1 MTEGTRAHDQRRL
14 EESVHQLQE
23 ASNQQA
29 MELKEFSQMMA
40 AISLKL
46 DQMMGTSGAS
56 GTRSE
61 GGSSISTKPRTGS
74 NSGMYNSQ
82 MRFSKLNFPT
92 FEGENPSGWVYKCE
106 RFFKYNGVEESD
118 MVGLATIHLEG
129 KALEWFQGYEVAIA
143 EPSWRQFSTDLM
155 ARFGPGTYDNPVG
168 QLSKLRQTS
177 TVRLYQEQF
186 EALVARTRGLPE
198 DFFVQCFVSGLRDAI
213 KNQVAMFQPKT
224 LIQAVGLALLQEST
238 LEAMIKEAKASTRTM
253 SSHVIPT
260 VESKRNFMGQ
270 IPPIKRIS
278 AAEMQERR
286 ANKLCYYCDEK
297 FEPGHK
303 CKQRQIY
310 LLEGE
315 DDAELSDEGNKIGDD
330 EEDHLVSLHA
340 MSGAVSH
347 QTMRIKGNIK
357 KKGIIILID
366 SGSTHNFLDVSVAKW
381 TGCEVQQ
388 DKPLMMAVANGSKIA
403 SAATCKQLVWSM
415 QGREFR
421 ADMRLIPLGGC
432 DMVLGIQWLSQLGPI
447 LWDFKNL
454 WMEFKWE
461 GRRMVLRGSTAGP
474 LKLVSAIHMQK
485 DLKQVPQ
492 VAAAHIFSLL
502 LEPCINSTTTEI
514 ITDEPAE
521 LQHLLKKYHGVFM
534 EPKVKKKDDTWR
546 MCVDYRALNS
556 ITIKDKFP
564 IPVIDELLD
573 ELHGAKFF
581 SKLDLRS
588 GYHQIRVHP
597 DDILK
602 TAFRTHEG
610 HYEFLVM
617 PFGLTNAPSTFQS
630 LMNEIFQ
637 PFLRKFVLVF
647 FDDILV
653 YSKNWVEHMKQLEL
667 VLETLL
673 KNHLFVKKSKC
684 SFGKEQVEYLGHLIS
699 EQGVA
704 TDPAKIGSM
713 KCWPSPNSLKAL
725 RGFLG
730 LTGYYRRFIKD
741 YGKISRPLTDLLR
754 KDNFLWN
761 HTAEEAFN
769 NLKSA
774 MCTSPVLAMPD
785 FQKTFVLEC
794 DASGEGIRAVLSQ
807 EGRPISYLSKA
818 LSPKNLGLSAYEK
831 EMLAVVFAVQKWR
844 PYLLGKHFK
853 VLTDHFSLKYIGR
866 ENKAADALS
875 QLQESPE
882 NAMVMA
888 ISLPIALKQLIISE
902 AHGGTE
908 ACDNCQRNKHENVL
922 SPGLLQPLP
931 IPEHNW
937 TDISMDF
944 IEGLPK
950 SSDNVY
956 KLHGLPNSIVSDRDK
971 VFTSTFWQ
979 SLFSLLNVNLLM
991 STAYHP
997 QTDGQTEVVN
1007 KCLEQYLRCMTGDR
1021 PKEWVKWL
1029 SLAEWWYNTSYHLST
1044 RMTPFEVVYSR
1055 PPPSYIAYVP
1065 GTSTVAAVDLSLKDR
1080 DAMIRLLK
1088 ANLVDAQ
1095 ARMKL
1100 YADKKK
1106 SERKFEVGDMV
1117 FLRLQPYKQVSLS
1130 IHSNRKLSP
1139 RFYGPYKVIQKFGH
1153 VAYKLE
1159 LPIESK
1165 IHPVFHVSCLKK
1177 KVGEAVTP
1185 ITELPTIRE
1194 DGHLQLVPDSVLDRR
1209 VVKRSNRPYMQ
1220 WLVQWSNSFPE
1231 DATWED
1237 AVKIQEKFPL
1247 FKP

>member
-1 MTEGTRAHDQRRL
+1 MAEGTRAHDQRRL
-14 EESVHQLQE
+14 EESVQQLQE

-40 AISLKL
+40 EISLKL

-61 GGSSISTKPRTGS
+61 GGSSIPIKPRTGS
-74 NSGMYNSQ
+74 N
-82 MRFSKLNFPT
+82 
-92 FEGENPSGWVYKCE
+92 
-106 RFFKYNGVEESD
+106 
-118 MVGLATIHLEG
+118 
-129 KALEWFQGYEVAIA
+129 
-143 EPSWRQFSTDLM
+143 
-155 ARFGPGTYDNPVG
+155 PV
-168 QLSKLRQTS
+168 
-177 TVRLYQEQF
+177 
-186 EALVARTRGLPE
+186 
-198 DFFVQCFVSGLRDAI
+198 
-213 KNQVAMFQPKT
+213 
-224 LIQAVGLALLQEST
+224 
-238 LEAMIKEAKASTRTM
+238 
-253 SSHVIPT
+253 
-260 VESKRNFMGQ
+260 
-270 IPPIKRIS
+270 
-278 AAEMQERR
+278 
-286 ANKLCYYCDEK
+286 
-297 FEPGHK
+297 
-303 CKQRQIY
+303 
-310 LLEGE
+310 
-315 DDAELSDEGNKIGDD
+315 
-330 EEDHLVSLHA
+330 
-340 MSGAVSH
+340 
-347 QTMRIKGNIK
+347 
-357 KKGIIILID
+357 
-366 SGSTHNFLDVSVAKW
+366 
-381 TGCEVQQ
+381 
-388 DKPLMMAVANGSKIA
+388 
-403 SAATCKQLVWSM
+403 
-415 QGREFR
+415 
-421 ADMRLIPLGGC
+421 
-432 DMVLGIQWLSQLGPI
+432 
-447 LWDFKNL
+447 
-454 WMEFKWE
+454 
-461 GRRMVLRGSTAGP
+461 
-474 LKLVSAIHMQK
+474 HMQK

-502 LEPCINSTTTEI
+502 LEPCINSTTSEI
-514 ITDEPAE
+514 IIDEPAE

-534 EPKVKKKDDTWR
+534 EPKGLPPPRAQDHRIPLLPDSVPPNIRPYRYPYVQKAEIER
-546 MCVDYRALNS
+546 M
-556 ITIKDKFP
+556 IK
-564 IPVIDELLD
+564 ELLAA
-573 ELHGAKFF
+573 G
-581 SKLDLRS
+581 SIQRS
-588 GYHQIRVHP
+588 
-597 DDILK
+597 
-602 TAFRTHEG
+602 
-610 HYEFLVM
+610 
-617 PFGLTNAPSTFQS
+617 
-630 LMNEIFQ
+630 
-637 PFLRKFVLVF
+637 
-647 FDDILV
+647 
-653 YSKNWVEHMKQLEL
+653 
-667 VLETLL
+667 TLL

-699 EQGVA
+699 KQGVA
-704 TDPAKIGSM
+704 TDPAKIESM

-741 YGKISRPLTDLLR
+741 YGKISRPLTDLLK

-774 MCTSPVLAMPD
+774 MCTAP
-785 FQKTFVLEC
+785 
-794 DASGEGIRAVLSQ
+794 

-853 VLTDHFSLKYIGR
+853 VITDHFSLKYML
-866 ENKAADALS
+866 E
-875 QLQESPE
+875 QP
-882 NAMVMA
+882 
-888 ISLPIALKQLIISE
+888 LKQLIMSE

-908 ACDNCQRNKHENVL
+908 GGHSGVRKTLDRVKRSFYWKRMQREICSFVAACDNCQRNKHENVL

-950 SSDNVY
+950 SSGKQIIFVVVDRLSKYAHFMPLSHPYTALDVAQLFLDNVY

-979 SLFSLLNVNLLM
+979 SL
-991 STAYHP
+991 TAYHP

-1007 KCLEQYLRCMTGDR
+1007 KCLEQYLRCMVGDR

-1029 SLAEWWYNTSYHLST
+1029 PLAEWWYNTSYHLST
-1044 RMTPFEVVYSR
+1044 RMTPFEAVYGR
-1055 PPPSYIAYVP
+1055 PPPSYIAYIP
-1065 GTSTVAAVDLSLKDR
+1065 GTSTVATVDLSLKDR

-1117 FLRLQPYKQVSLS
+1117 FLRLQPYKQ
-1130 IHSNRKLSP
+1130 
-1139 RFYGPYKVIQKFGH
+1139 
-1153 VAYKLE
+1153 
-1159 LPIESK
+1159 
-1165 IHPVFHVSCLKK
+1165 K

-1209 VVKRSNRPYMQ
+1209 VVQRSNRPCVQ

>member
-29 MELKEFSQMMA
+29 IELKEFSQMMI

-56 GTRSE
+56 GS
-61 GGSSISTKPRTGS
+61 RTES

-92 FEGENPSGWVYKCE
+92 FERENPSGWVYKCE

-143 EPSWRQFSTDLM
+143 EPSWRQFFTDLM

-168 QLSKLRQTS
+168 QLSELRQIS

-198 DFFVQCFVSGLRDAI
+198 DFFCAMLYERIEECHKESG
-213 KNQVAMFQPKT
+213 
-224 LIQAVGLALLQEST
+224 
-238 LEAMIKEAKASTRTM
+238 
-253 SSHVIPT
+253 SHV
-260 VESKRNFMGQ
+260 
-270 IPPIKRIS
+270 S
-278 AAEMQERR
+278 AENTNSSSWVSFVTREYLGGNDQRSQGF
-286 ANKLCYYCDEK
+286 NKDNVLLYDE
-297 FEPGHK
+297 
-303 CKQRQIY
+303 
-310 LLEGE
+310 
-315 DDAELSDEGNKIGDD
+315 ELSDEGNKIGDD

-366 SGSTHNFLDVSVAKW
+366 SSSTHNFLDVSVAKR

-388 DKPLMMAVANGSKIA
+388 DKPLMVPVANGSKIA

-415 QGREFR
+415 QGREFK

-432 DMVLGIQWLSQLGPI
+432 DMVLVIQWLSQLGPI

-461 GRRMVLRGSTAGP
+461 GRRMMLRGSTVGP
-474 LKLVSAIHMQK
+474 LKLVSAVHMQK

-492 VAAAHIFSLL
+492 VAVAHIFSLL
-502 LEPCINSTTTEI
+502 LEPCINSTTIEI
-514 ITDEPAE
+514 ITDEPAQ

-534 EPKVKKKDDTWR
+534 ESKGLPPPRAQDHRIPLLPDSVPPNIRPYRYPYVQKAEIERMIKELLAAGSIQRSVGLFSSPILLVKKKDDTWR
-546 MCVDYRALNS
+546 MCVDYRVLNS

-581 SKLDLRS
+581 SKLDLRL

-597 DDILK
+597 DDIFK

-630 LMNEIFQ
+630 LMNENFQ

-667 VLETLL
+667 VLETLI
-673 KNHLFVKKSKC
+673 KNYLFVKKSKC

-704 TDPAKIGSM
+704 TDPAKIESM

-741 YGKISRPLTDLLR
+741 YRKISRPLTDLLK

-774 MCTSPVLAMPD
+774 MCTAPVLAMPD

-794 DASGEGIRAVLSQ
+794 DASGEGIGVVLSQ
-807 EGRPISYLSKA
+807 KGRPISYLSKA

-853 VLTDHFSLKYIGR
+853 VITDHFSLKYMLEQRISTSTQQKWLTKLIGYDFEIIYRSGR
-866 ENKAADALS
+866 ENKAADALFR
-875 QLQESPE
+875 LQESTE

-888 ISLPIALKQLIISE
+888 ISLPIGVWVEQLKQEWQQDSEIQKLIQEIVTNS
-902 AHGGTE
+902 ARHSKFTW
-908 ACDNCQRNKHENVL
+908 EN
-922 SPGLLQPLP
+922 
-931 IPEHNW
+931 
-937 TDISMDF
+937 
-944 IEGLPK
+944 
-950 SSDNVY
+950 
-956 KLHGLPNSIVSDRDK
+956 
-971 VFTSTFWQ
+971 
-979 SLFSLLNVNLLM
+979 NLL
-991 STAYHP
+991 
-997 QTDGQTEVVN
+997 
-1007 KCLEQYLRCMTGDR
+1007 K
-1021 PKEWVKWL
+1021 
-1029 SLAEWWYNTSYHLST
+1029 
-1044 RMTPFEVVYSR
+1044 
-1055 PPPSYIAYVP
+1055 
-1065 GTSTVAAVDLSLKDR
+1065 
-1080 DAMIRLLK
+1080 
-1088 ANLVDAQ
+1088 
-1095 ARMKL
+1095 
-1100 YADKKK
+1100 
-1106 SERKFEVGDMV
+1106 
-1117 FLRLQPYKQVSLS
+1117 YK
-1130 IHSNRKLSP
+1130 
-1139 RFYGPYKVIQKFGH
+1139 
-1153 VAYKLE
+1153 
-1159 LPIESK
+1159 
-1165 IHPVFHVSCLKK
+1165 
-1177 KVGEAVTP
+1177 
-1185 ITELPTIRE
+1185 
-1194 DGHLQLVPDSVLDRR
+1194 
-1209 VVKRSNRPYMQ
+1209 
-1220 WLVQWSNSFPE
+1220 
-1231 DATWED
+1231 
-1237 AVKIQEKFPL
+1237 
-1247 FKP
+1247 

>member
-1 MTEGTRAHDQRRL
+1 
-14 EESVHQLQE
+14 
-23 ASNQQA
+23 

-61 GGSSISTKPRTGS
+61 GGSSIPTKPRTGS
-74 NSGMYNSQ
+74 NPGMYNLQ

-129 KALEWFQGYEVAIA
+129 KALEWFQGYEVAVA

-155 ARFGPGTYDNPVG
+155 ARFDPGTYDNPVG

-198 DFFVQCFVSGLRDAI
+198 DFFVQCFVSRLKDAI
-213 KNQVAMFQPKT
+213 KNRVAMFQPKT

-260 VESKRNFMGQ
+260 AESKRNSMGQ
-270 IPPIKRIS
+270 IPPIKRIF

-286 ANKLCYYCDEK
+286 AKKLCYYCDEK
-297 FEPGHK
+297 FEPRHK
-303 CKQRQIY
+303 FKQRQIY

-315 DDAELSDEGNKIGDD
+315 DDEELSDEGNKIGDD

-340 MSGAVSH
+340 
-347 QTMRIKGNIK
+347 I
-357 KKGIIILID
+357 
-366 SGSTHNFLDVSVAKW
+366 THNFLDVSVAKR

-388 DKPLMMAVANGSKIA
+388 DKPLMVAVANGSKIA
-403 SAATCKQLVWSM
+403 SAATCKKLVWSM

-421 ADMRLIPLGGC
+421 ADTRLIPLGGC

-474 LKLVSAIHMQK
+474 LKLVSAVHMQK

-521 LQHLLKKYHGVFM
+521 LQHLLKKYHGIFM
-534 EPKVKKKDDTWR
+534 EPKGLPPPRAQDHRIPLLPDSVPPNIRPYRYPYVQKAEIERMIKELLAAGSIQRSVSPFSSPILLVKNKDDTWR

-556 ITIKDKFP
+556 ITIKDKFS

-588 GYHQIRVHP
+588 GYHQIKVHP
-597 DDILK
+597 NDILK

-617 PFGLTNAPSTFQS
+617 HFGLTNAPSTFQS

-637 PFLRKFVLVF
+637 PFLRKFVL
-647 FDDILV
+647 
-653 YSKNWVEHMKQLEL
+653 
-667 VLETLL
+667 
-673 KNHLFVKKSKC
+673 
-684 SFGKEQVEYLGHLIS
+684 
-699 EQGVA
+699 
-704 TDPAKIGSM
+704 
-713 KCWPSPNSLKAL
+713 
-725 RGFLG
+725 
-730 LTGYYRRFIKD
+730 
-741 YGKISRPLTDLLR
+741 
-754 KDNFLWN
+754 
-761 HTAEEAFN
+761 
-769 NLKSA
+769 SA
-774 MCTSPVLAMPD
+774 MCTAPVLAMPD

-794 DASGEGIRAVLSQ
+794 DASGEGIGAVLSQ

-853 VLTDHFSLKYIGR
+853 
-866 ENKAADALS
+866 
-875 QLQESPE
+875 
-882 NAMVMA
+882 
-888 ISLPIALKQLIISE
+888 
-902 AHGGTE
+902 
-908 ACDNCQRNKHENVL
+908 
-922 SPGLLQPLP
+922 PLP

-950 SSDNVY
+950 SSGKQIIFVVVDRLSKYAHFMPLSHPYTALDVAQLFLDNVY
-956 KLHGLPNSIVSDRDK
+956 KLHGLPNSSVSDRDK

-997 QTDGQTEVVN
+997 QTDSQTEVVN
-1007 KCLEQYLRCMTGDR
+1007 KCLEQYLRCMAGDR
-1021 PKEWVKWL
+1021 PKKWVKWL
-1029 SLAEWWYNTSYHLST
+1029 PLAEWWYNTSYHLST
-1044 RMTPFEVVYSR
+1044 RMTPFEAVYGR
-1055 PPPSYIAYVP
+1055 PPPSYIAYIP
-1065 GTSTVAAVDLSLKDR
+1065 GTSTVATVNLSLNDR

-1117 FLRLQPYKQVSLS
+1117 FLWLQPYKQVSLS

-1139 RFYGPYKVIQKFGH
+1139 RFYGPYKVIQKIGQ

-1209 VVKRSNRPYMQ
+1209 VVQRSNRPCVQ

-1237 AVKIQEKFPL
+1237 AVKIQEKFPW

>member
-61 GGSSISTKPRTGS
+61 GGSK
-74 NSGMYNSQ
+74 
-82 MRFSKLNFPT
+82 
-92 FEGENPSGWVYKCE
+92 NPSGWVYKCE

-177 TVRLYQEQF
+177 T
-186 EALVARTRGLPE
+186 
-198 DFFVQCFVSGLRDAI
+198 
-213 KNQVAMFQPKT
+213 NQVAMFQPKT

-534 EPKVKKKDDTWR
+534 EPK
-546 MCVDYRALNS
+546 
-556 ITIKDKFP
+556 
-564 IPVIDELLD
+564 
-573 ELHGAKFF
+573 
-581 SKLDLRS
+581 
-588 GYHQIRVHP
+588 
-597 DDILK
+597 
-602 TAFRTHEG
+602 
-610 HYEFLVM
+610 
-617 PFGLTNAPSTFQS
+617 
-630 LMNEIFQ
+630 
-637 PFLRKFVLVF
+637 
-647 FDDILV
+647 
-653 YSKNWVEHMKQLEL
+653 
-667 VLETLL
+667 
-673 KNHLFVKKSKC
+673 
-684 SFGKEQVEYLGHLIS
+684 
-699 EQGVA
+699 
-704 TDPAKIGSM
+704 
-713 KCWPSPNSLKAL
+713 
-725 RGFLG
+725 
-730 LTGYYRRFIKD
+730 
-741 YGKISRPLTDLLR
+741 
-754 KDNFLWN
+754 
-761 HTAEEAFN
+761 
-769 NLKSA
+769 
-774 MCTSPVLAMPD
+774 
-785 FQKTFVLEC
+785 
-794 DASGEGIRAVLSQ
+794 
-807 EGRPISYLSKA
+807 
-818 LSPKNLGLSAYEK
+818 
-831 EMLAVVFAVQKWR
+831 
-844 PYLLGKHFK
+844 
-853 VLTDHFSLKYIGR
+853 
-866 ENKAADALS
+866 
-875 QLQESPE
+875 
-882 NAMVMA
+882 
-888 ISLPIALKQLIISE
+888 
-902 AHGGTE
+902 
-908 ACDNCQRNKHENVL
+908 
-922 SPGLLQPLP
+922 
-931 IPEHNW
+931 
-937 TDISMDF
+937 
-944 IEGLPK
+944 GLPPPRVQ
-950 SSDNVY
+950 D
-956 KLHGLPNSIVSDRDK
+956 HRIP
-971 VFTSTFWQ
+971 
-979 SLFSLLNVNLLM
+979 LL
-991 STAYHP
+991 
-997 QTDGQTEVVN
+997 
-1007 KCLEQYLRCMTGDR
+1007 
-1021 PKEWVKWL
+1021 
-1029 SLAEWWYNTSYHLST
+1029 
-1044 RMTPFEVVYSR
+1044 
-1055 PPPSYIAYVP
+1055 
-1065 GTSTVAAVDLSLKDR
+1065 
-1080 DAMIRLLK
+1080 
-1088 ANLVDAQ
+1088 
-1095 ARMKL
+1095 
-1100 YADKKK
+1100 
-1106 SERKFEVGDMV
+1106 
-1117 FLRLQPYKQVSLS
+1117 
-1130 IHSNRKLSP
+1130 
-1139 RFYGPYKVIQKFGH
+1139 
-1153 VAYKLE
+1153 
-1159 LPIESK
+1159 
-1165 IHPVFHVSCLKK
+1165 
-1177 KVGEAVTP
+1177 
-1185 ITELPTIRE
+1185 
-1194 DGHLQLVPDSVLDRR
+1194 PDSVPP
-1209 VVKRSNRPYMQ
+1209 NIRPYRYPY
-1220 WLVQWSNSFPE
+1220 VQK
-1231 DATWED
+1231 A
-1237 AVKIQEKFPL
+1237 
-1247 FKP
+1247 